1 MFDVSKW
8 TEVGLKPEMYSFL
21 VENNEHK
28 ETKGMNKTVVPRI
41 SQDECKVYCWVK
53 KDQSKDQRI
62 ETYEINKINC
72 PVLMTKC
79 ISKTMDVM
87 SQIWLPELIIKDS
100 YLNNYLKKLSC

>member
-1 MFDVSKW
+1 
-8 TEVGLKPEMYSFL
+8 
-21 VENNEHK
+21 
-28 ETKGMNKTVVPRI
+28 MNKTFVPRI

-72 PVLMTKC
+72 PVLMTKY

-87 SQIWLPELIIKDS
+87 SQIWLLELIIKES
-100 YLNNYLKKLSC
+100 YLNNYSKKLSC